1 MTPQSNKSSRQSST
15 VRSRAIVLLIGICVL
30 GGSQD
35 HATGD
40 ASDTSKSVNSF
51 AQGSPANSAEPKAQ
65 GKSERARGTTKP
77 VAATDPIQAAVKE
90 LLREYQ
96 DAKKNNISMPRT
108 KPDYFVDKPEKPE
121 LLSVLRALSKPVVSD
136 AEADAYVRLQLL
148 SALPTKL
155 EGEIGLES
163 AKLMAVAPALVPMP
177 GVSDKEKQEL
187 DRIASRVSVNDV
199 SSALSQWQQHQDET
213 EAKNLTSIKYRENLY
228 ARLPGSRARIDA
240 GLEDVRQRVVA
251 GIDVRKYFGEI
262 GADVRAFAQTTDR
275 PRELRSLSQS
285 IRVMNDQLK
294 TTIYDTLEYNE
305 QQRRATWK
313 RRDVRINEKSAKEL
327 IEFLDA
333 RSRGE

>member
-1 MTPQSNKSSRQSST
+1 M
-15 VRSRAIVLLIGICVL
+15 L
-30 GGSQD
+30 GGSQA
-35 HATGD
+35 HASGG
-40 ASDTSKSVNSF
+40 AS
-51 AQGSPANSAEPKAQ
+51 GGANGGANGGAGGAS
-65 GKSERARGTTKP
+65 GGTTKP
-77 VAATDPIQAAVKE
+77 VATDLIQAAVKE

-96 DAKKNNISMPRT
+96 DAKKNNTSMPRT
-108 KPDYFVDKPEKPE
+108 KPDYFSDKPEKPE

-136 AEADAYVRLQLL
+136 AQADAYVRLQLL
-148 SALPTKL
+148 SALPTQL

-163 AKLMAVAPALVPMP
+163 AKLMSVAPALVPMP

-187 DRIASRVSVNDV
+187 DRIASRVGLNDV
-199 SSALSQWQQHQDET
+199 SSTLSQWQQHQDET

-228 ARLPGSRARIDA
+228 ARLPESRARIDA

>member
-15 VRSRAIVLLIGICVL
+15 VRSRAIGLLIGICVL
-30 GGSQD
+30 GGSQA
-35 HATGD
+35 HVSGGAG
-40 ASDTSKSVNSF
+40 
-51 AQGSPANSAEPKAQ
+51 
-65 GKSERARGTTKP
+65 GTTKP
-77 VAATDPIQAAVKE
+77 AATDPIQAAVKE

-96 DAKKNNISMPRT
+96 DAKKNNTSLPRT
-108 KPDYFVDKPEKPE
+108 KPDYFADKPEKPE

-136 AEADAYVRLQLL
+136 AQADAYVRLQLL

-187 DRIASRVSVNDV
+187 DRIASRVSVNDI
-199 SSALSQWQQHQDET
+199 SSTLSQWQQHQDET
-213 EAKNLTSIKYRENLY
+213 EAKNLTSIAYRENLY
-228 ARLPGSRARIDA
+228 DRLPESRARIDA
-240 GLEDVRQRVVA
+240 GLEDVRQRIVA

-275 PRELRSLSQS
+275 PRELRSLAQS
-285 IRVMNDQLK
+285 IRVMSDQLK

-313 RRDVRINEKSAKEL
+313 QRDIRINDRSAKEL

-333 RSRGE
+333 RSRGN